1 MIPDSEGPHF
11 ATSAT
16 FHYVHWAFFRG
27 RDAMLNWF
35 RAKRRERRALNY
47 LRMHPED
54 EPLVLAFLTRCN
66 LKPNLTAREAAQSLI
81 GRPLSDVQWSQ
92 SRWRWERIW
101 TAIAASS

>member
-1 MIPDSEGPHF
+1 
-11 ATSAT
+11 
-16 FHYVHWAFFRG
+16 
-27 RDAMLNWF
+27 MLKWF

-54 EPLVLAFLTRCN
+54 EPLVMALLTSSN
-66 LKPNLTAREAAQSLI
+66 LKPNLTAREAAQALI
-81 GRPLSDVQWSQ
+81 GKPLSDVQWSHYQ